1 MSDTTH
7 EDSTAQVSVKRWRR
21 FAVDRLYVN
30 DGDGGAIGSFDLR
43 TGAQVINLPAQTVL
57 FEKAVAEW
65 LNSHPEVTRS
75 STVVPVS
82 ESSGA
87 EEPPVSREPP
97 ASPGRAVAI
106 DQTGTAGTPSD
117 SDEPGTDLAK
127 NLLGQSVRAQAIA
140 CQRDQPVLTWF
151 ARVLGVHTDERAW
164 RMGEKGEKLV
174 GNELARLGEGW
185 HVLHSIPVGDNGS
198 DIDHLVIGPAGV
210 FSLNAKHHFDSS
222 IWVAGNVFMVNGR
235 RQPSLRNSRHEAHR
249 VGKLLSA
256 ACKMPIG
263 ARGVIVVV
271 NADSLTIKEQPV
283 GVDVL
288 YRRQLRRW
296 LEKQPVLLE
305 TTSVEQIFDVA
316 RRSSTWAQLSG
327 R

>member
-117 SDEPGTDLAK
+117 SDEPGTDLPVNQSGHK
-127 NLLGQSVRAQAIA
+127 RLLVSGTNQFLHGLLAFSGCTQMSGPGEWVRRARSWSGTSLRGSVRAGT
-140 CQRDQPVLTWF
+140 CCTRF
-151 ARVLGVHTDERAW
+151 
-164 RMGEKGEKLV
+164 
-174 GNELARLGEGW
+174 
-185 HVLHSIPVGDNGS
+185 
-198 DIDHLVIGPAGV
+198 
-210 FSLNAKHHFDSS
+210 
-222 IWVAGNVFMVNGR
+222 
-235 RQPSLRNSRHEAHR
+235 PSATTVRISTI
-249 VGKLLSA
+249 LS
-256 ACKMPIG
+256 
-263 ARGVIVVV
+263 
-271 NADSLTIKEQPV
+271 
-283 GVDVL
+283 
-288 YRRQLRRW
+288 
-296 LEKQPVLLE
+296 
-305 TTSVEQIFDVA
+305 
-316 RRSSTWAQLSG
+316 
-327 R
+327 